1 MERSIEELEA
11 EAQRLNKKT
20 EEGLANFNPAENFKT
35 DLENRFMAMLV
46 EILKE
51 DGPAIALSQR
61 TLDKYTEEEAIR
73 EMKVS
78 DEDLELMDDKLKFKL
93 FIVYV
98 FNKVVK
104 NRVIPLSEVKLMQV
118 NNEYLR
124 NKVVESKDDYENLR
138 VVFKLLE
145 KRPMN

>member
-1 MERSIEELEA
+1 MSRDIKELEN
-11 EAQRLNKKT
+11 EAQN
-20 EEGLANFNPAENFKT
+20 LANKTAQQLSQFNPEETFKL
-35 DLENRFMAMLV
+35 DLENRLMAMLV

-51 DGPAIALSQR
+51 DGPAIALSKR
-61 TLDKYTEEEAIR
+61 TLDKYTEEDAIK

-78 DEDLELMDDKLKFKL
+78 DEDLKLLDSKLKFKL

-104 NRVIPLSEVKLMQV
+104 NRVIPFNEVKVMQI
-118 NNEYLR
+118 NTEYLK
-124 NKVVESKDDYENLR
+124 NKIIESKDDFENLR

-145 KRPMN
+145 KRSV